1 MCVNICQ
8 KEVSLKLF
16 LNHLSTQNEHIIDH
30 DDVIISCKL
39 NLSIFNF
46 INLFAFFVSDTN
58 YIKDM
63 LRLQIK
69 RVTIYF
75 LIYDIVCSRVK
86 YKKIRIIINFMN
98 RSHQYKCMKSICSCQ
113 PLDFLFCTF
122 CYHKVTNEVT
132 FFILHYIE
140 QRRQRI
146 LSKRGC
152 STL

>member
-1 MCVNICQ
+1 MLALWPCN
-8 KEVSLKLF
+8 
-16 LNHLSTQNEHIIDH
+16 QNEHIIDH

-98 RSHQYKCMKSICSCQ
+98 RSH
-113 PLDFLFCTF
+113 
-122 CYHKVTNEVT
+122 
-132 FFILHYIE
+132 
-140 QRRQRI
+140 
-146 LSKRGC
+146 
-152 STL
+152 